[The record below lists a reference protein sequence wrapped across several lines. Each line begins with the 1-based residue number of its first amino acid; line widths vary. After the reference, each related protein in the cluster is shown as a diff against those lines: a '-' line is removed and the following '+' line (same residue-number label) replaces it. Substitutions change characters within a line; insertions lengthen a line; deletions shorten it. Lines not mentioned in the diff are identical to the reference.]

1 MNRIRTLLVSLLALA
16 LAACGGGGGSILS
29 PPDGNTAAGSVA
41 SIQLIA
47 NNTQLPSDKTG
58 SEKVLITAIV
68 RNASNNVV
76 ANVPVALSADSGAL
90 LVTQGTTDANGT
102 ATAELTN
109 GLDPTNR
116 IITVTATAG
125 VTQTLSIA
133 VVGTTLS
140 LTGPPALALNSTGQF
155 TASLKDSAGAGI
167 SGISVAFTSA
177 NGNVVSPPT
186 RATNASGSA
195 DATLTAGTA
204 GSGGGDTVTATAMGM
219 TATADVSI
227 SGDSFAFIAP
237 APNSEVILNT
247 GQVVQL
253 QWLQNGNPVPNG
265 SVVQFSTTRGS
276 VSGVLP
282 TAGGVAQATITSST
296 AGSAIVTARD
306 PVSNTTATLNIEFV
320 ATNPASLDL
329 QASPFTVPVSGQ
341 STLTAVVR
349 DVNQQV
355 VKNAVVYFEVVN
367 DTSGGAGIAPGS
379 VTTNSV
385 GTAQAVYTA
394 GPNATAQNGVTLHAY
409 VPDPNPLNPP
419 LAEDSVQL
427 TVAQQA
433 LFISLGTGND
443 LFEPTTASFAKE
455 WDIIV
460 TDSVGAAVANKVV
473 QVSLNSVKYY
483 KGAMVKGMTSWGR
496 GTEGVN
502 YQSCNDE
509 DTNRNGILDPLEDIN
524 GSGRLEAGNIAT
536 VAAVSPSAPATN
548 PCATAN
554 AGSTAVA
561 VSTNNQGLA
570 RVCVIYPQNY
580 NWWVRAEIEASA
592 SVSGTEFARAQQFLL
607 DAKAEDVNN
616 VSATPP
622 GVESPFGTVLDCTD
636 PD

>member
-1 MNRIRTLLVSLLALA
+1 MNRFRSLLVSLVALA

-29 PPDGNTAAGSVA
+29 PPDTNQAAGSVA

-76 ANVPVALSADSGAL
+76 SGVPVALSANSGAL

-116 IITVTATAG
+116 VITVTATAG
-125 VTQTLSIA
+125 VTQTVNIA
-133 VVGTTLS
+133 VVGTTLA

-155 TASLKDSAGAGI
+155 TAALKDSAGVGI
-167 SGISVAFTSA
+167 SGVTVAFTSA
-177 NGNVVSPPT
+177 NGNVINPPT
-186 RATNASGSA
+186 RVSNGSGSA

-204 GSGGGDTVTATAMGM
+204 GGGGGDTVTASAMGL
-219 TATADVSI
+219 TATANVSI
-227 SGDSFAFIAP
+227 SGDSFAFTAP
-237 APNSEVILNT
+237 APNTEIVLNV

-253 QWLQNGNPVPNG
+253 QWLQNGNPAPNG

-276 VSGVLP
+276 VSGVQP
-282 TAGGVAQATITSST
+282 TTGGVAQATITSAT

-306 PVSNTTATLNIEFV
+306 PVTNTTATLNVEFV
-320 ATNPASLDL
+320 ATAPASLDL
-329 QASPFTVPVSGQ
+329 QAAPFTVPVSGQ

-355 VKNAVVYFEVVN
+355 VKNAVVYFEVLS
-367 DTSGGAGIAPGS
+367 DTSGGAGVAPGS

-394 GPNATAQNGVTLHAY
+394 GPNATAQNGVLLHAY
-409 VPDPNPLNPP
+409 VPDPNPVNPP
-419 LAEDSVQL
+419 LAEDTVQL

-483 KGAMVKGMTSWGR
+483 KGTMLQGTSSWGR
-496 GTEGVN
+496 GVEGTN
-502 YQSCNDE
+502 YLSCNDE

-536 VAAVSPSAPATN
+536 VAAVSPSAPASN

-607 DAKAEDVNN
+607 DAKSEDINN
-616 VSATPP
+616 VNATPP
-622 GVESPFGTVLDCTD
+622 GVESPFGTQLDCSN
-636 PD
+636 PN

>member
-1 MNRIRTLLVSLLALA
+1 M
-16 LAACGGGGGSILS
+16 
-29 PPDGNTAAGSVA
+29 
-41 SIQLIA
+41 
-47 NNTQLPSDKTG
+47 
-58 SEKVLITAIV
+58 LITAIV

-125 VTQTLSIA
+125 ITQTLSIA

-186 RATNASGSA
+186 RTTNASGSA
-195 DATLTAGTA
+195 DGTLTAGTA

-329 QASPFTVPVSGQ
+329 SGVTVHGAGEWPVH
-341 STLTAVVR
+341 ADR
-349 DVNQQV
+349 
-355 VKNAVVYFEVVN
+355 
-367 DTSGGAGIAPGS
+367 GGA
-379 VTTNSV
+379 
-385 GTAQAVYTA
+385 
-394 GPNATAQNGVTLHAY
+394 
-409 VPDPNPLNPP
+409 
-419 LAEDSVQL
+419 
-427 TVAQQA
+427 
-433 LFISLGTGND
+433 
-443 LFEPTTASFAKE
+443 
-455 WDIIV
+455 
-460 TDSVGAAVANKVV
+460 
-473 QVSLNSVKYY
+473 
-483 KGAMVKGMTSWGR
+483 
-496 GTEGVN
+496 
-502 YQSCNDE
+502 
-509 DTNRNGILDPLEDIN
+509 
-524 GSGRLEAGNIAT
+524 
-536 VAAVSPSAPATN
+536 
-548 PCATAN
+548 
-554 AGSTAVA
+554 
-561 VSTNNQGLA
+561 
-570 RVCVIYPQNY
+570 
-580 NWWVRAEIEASA
+580 
-592 SVSGTEFARAQQFLL
+592 
-607 DAKAEDVNN
+607 
-616 VSATPP
+616 
-622 GVESPFGTVLDCTD
+622 
-636 PD
+636 